1 MSVLAAVGGAIAYT
15 LLVQIENASRGK
27 ERIDRAVC
35 VFLNSDDGVSGNVIL
50 VRVGRGRTAFE
61 CSVSGLTPGLHGFHV
76 HEAGDLREGCT
87 SACAHYD
94 PTGHAHGGPSGPR
107 RHRGDLGNLDANAFG
122 VCEQRIEAEVDLDE
136 IVGRML
142 VIHADPDDL
151 GEGAHTDSALTG
163 HSGRRIACGVI
174 GRVAADAPKAAPPKA
189 AA

>member
-1 MSVLAAVGGAIAYT
+1 MTVIAAIGGALAYT
-15 LLVQIENASRGK
+15 LVARIENASRGAAQ
-27 ERIDRAVC
+27 IDRAVC

-87 SACAHYD
+87 SACSHYD
-94 PTGHAHGGPSGPR
+94 PTGHAHGGPSGHR

-151 GEGAHTDSALTG
+151 GEGAHTDSAQTG

-174 GRVAADAPKAAPPKA
+174 GRVAVKTPKTAA
-189 AA
+189 